1 MSKQHEQT
9 DEKRELKPGT
19 RLLLTLT
26 DNDTGKVVL
35 EEEHEVVEAPKEK
48 SSGVELLSATERPPM
63 ETRLLSQE
71 WFDAELEDL
80 NTKPEVRTLKAGAG
94 LTDAAKIGVD
104 LAKLGLDAGKFAWD
118 VIKSNCDGSLWKRL
132 T

>member
-35 EEEHEVVEAPKEK
+35 EEEHERA
-48 SSGVELLSATERPPM
+48 
-63 ETRLLSQE
+63 
-71 WFDAELEDL
+71 
-80 NTKPEVRTLKAGAG
+80 
-94 LTDAAKIGVD
+94 
-104 LAKLGLDAGKFAWD
+104 
-118 VIKSNCDGSLWKRL
+118 
-132 T
+132 